1 MPRFSRRM
9 TAGLRMPRFVREHA
23 GIDHDLAQRADVF
36 FLDVAAED
44 QVGIGVR
51 VQRAVV
57 LDLGFQLSRSPAGI
71 AERED
76 GVLRLGALRDRL
88 QNIHRRGQANSVVD
102 LQRRILDEEIARMQH
117 EAAAGLDR
125 AAFQHLHGLGVLRQ
139 LDLIGLLDDVE
150 LHQQFGKVDT
160 AGPAVDD
167 DAHGAFGVMR
177 AELDHLA
184 LEARH
189 LDSSTWQ
196 RVGISAVRLLAG
208 SRSGAVLMGGVAFH
222 LQPGW
227 KTYWL
232 TPGDSGVPPRFDFSK
247 SENIEAVT
255 VLWPAPTKF
264 DDGAGGYSLGYHDQV
279 VLPLRIVAKNA
290 DKPVTLRADINYA
303 VCEKLCIPVEASAEL
318 AIASVASTEDSALF
332 AALDTVPKP
341 ANVGDPNPLTIRDV
355 KREGKSTVLVDVAVP
370 DTRAVDLFVE
380 GPTPDWALPVPKLL
394 ERSPPGVKRFAF
406 ELEGLPPGTNPE
418 GAALKLTLVGGDR
431 AYEFNINLD

>member
-1 MPRFSRRM
+1 MVVIVPMR
-9 TAGLRMPRFVREHA
+9 TA
-23 GIDHDLAQRADVF
+23 
-36 FLDVAAED
+36 
-44 QVGIGVR
+44 
-51 VQRAVV
+51 
-57 LDLGFQLSRSPAGI
+57 LGF
-71 AERED
+71 
-76 GVLRLGALRDRL
+76 
-88 QNIHRRGQANSVVD
+88 
-102 LQRRILDEEIARMQH
+102 
-117 EAAAGLDR
+117 AAT
-125 AAFQHLHGLGVLRQ
+125 
-139 LDLIGLLDDVE
+139 LLASSLV
-150 LHQQFGKVDT
+150 
-160 AGPAVDD
+160 
-167 DAHGAFGVMR
+167 
-177 AELDHLA
+177 
-184 LEARH
+184 LEARAQ
-189 LDSSTWQ
+189 DSSPWQ
-196 RVGISAVRLLAG
+196 RDGHSAVRLLAG
-208 SRSGAVLMGGVAFH
+208 SRSGAVLMGGVAFQ

-227 KTYWL
+227 KTYWR

-279 VLPLRIVAKNA
+279 VLPLRIVSKNA
-290 DKPVTLRADINYA
+290 DRPVTLRADINYA

-380 GPTPDWALPVPKLL
+380 GPAPDWALPVPKLVKH
-394 ERSPPGVKRFAF
+394 SPPGVKRFTF